1 MVAMDAQMTESGS
14 KAARILVVDD
24 EKPVREFVSRA
35 LAHANR
41 RYQVDTAE
49 DGLQALE
56 AMSAERYDMLV
67 TDIVMPGLDGIAL
80 ALKVSKD
87 YPDVTIL
94 LMTGY
99 ATEKQRAYGL
109 QSLIHQVI
117 SKPFSLK
124 ELTAT
129 VKEAL
134 AGRSS

>member
-1 MVAMDAQMTESGS
+1 VQAGHSENGVS
-14 KAARILVVDD
+14 RILVVDD
-24 EKPVREFVSRA
+24 EEPVREFVSRA
-35 LAHANR
+35 LSLASPKYR
-41 RYQVDTAE
+41 VDTAE
-49 DGLQALE
+49 DGLHALE
-56 AMSAERYDMLV
+56 VMAGERYDLLV

-124 ELTAT
+124 EITAT

-134 AGRSS
+134 AARTAA